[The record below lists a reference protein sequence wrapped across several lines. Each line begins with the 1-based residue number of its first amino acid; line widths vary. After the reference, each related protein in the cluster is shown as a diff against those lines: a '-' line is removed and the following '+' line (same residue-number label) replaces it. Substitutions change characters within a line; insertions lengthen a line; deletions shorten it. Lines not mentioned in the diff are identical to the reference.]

1 MGNFC
6 AVRFRVESVILIGFP
21 NIFVYWPKEKKIFR
35 SRPDI
40 GQKTQ
45 KINQKLDKGK
55 KWPKVDQRGR
65 KMKKITR
72 YASKTDF

>member
-21 NIFVYWPKEKKIFR
+21 NIFVYWPKEKKYFEVDLIL
-35 SRPDI
+35 D
-40 GQKTQ
+40 KNY

-55 KWPKVDQRGR
+55 K
-65 KMKKITR
+65 MTEN
-72 YASKTDF
+72 